1 MSETNYSKGST
12 SVTVNKR
19 KDSKGSTSVT
29 VNKGKEFL
37 FGKTILVHVRGLSDV
52 LVLDPLVVLVHTS
65 RTVDWVREVEFRLGK
80 GSRISGNMSPVLR
93 ALSDALMHSLL
104 LSSALLCTH

>member
-37 FGKTILVHVRGLSDV
+37 FGKTIHVHVRGLSDV
-52 LVLDPLVVLVHTS
+52 LVLDPLVVLVH
-65 RTVDWVREVEFRLGK
+65 E
-80 GSRISGNMSPVLR
+80 
-93 ALSDALMHSLL
+93 
-104 LSSALLCTH
+104 